1 LLYPSRAEQD
11 PQRVH
16 GLALEVL
23 GEMAASGPPVDGIG
37 LTGRM
42 HGLLCVDAVSEALT
56 RFISWQDR

>member
-1 LLYPSRAEQD
+1 
-11 PQRVH
+11 VH

-23 GEMAASGPPVDGIG
+23 GEMAASGLPVDGIG

-42 HGLLCVDAVSEALT
+42 HGLLCVDAVSEPLT